1 MLKPKG
7 LEPGYLMSQ
16 LDCAKALG
24 LGQQTV
30 SKAEA
35 SMLRK
40 IRVGLLKHNVTEAEF
55 LYYLKMEAM

>member
-1 MLKPKG
+1 MLQAKG
-7 LEPGYLMSQ
+7 LEQGYLMSQ

-40 IRVGLLKHNVTEAEF
+40 IRVGLLKHNVSEEEF
-55 LYYLKMEAM
+55 LYYLKMEAL

>member
-1 MLKPKG
+1 
-7 LEPGYLMSQ
+7 MSQ